1 MAVDI
6 KDSARK
12 HGLNLI
18 ALALAVPF
26 GVAFFFLFRWAS
38 FYLLSQG
45 IAFWQTLTTIFL
57 SIIIEAVP
65 FILLG
70 VFASALIQVFVSED
84 TIAKFVPKSRFLG
97 IVLASLMGI
106 IFPVCECGIVPVARR
121 LISKGVPASMGVSFL
136 LAVPIINPV
145 VMASTYF
152 AFGNFRVAALR
163 AAAALVV
170 SILVALLLAKSVKEN
185 PLSHHGDSCHDHD
198 HACGCSCA
206 HEHHEKETALQKVYE
221 TLSHASDEF
230 FHMGKYLIIGAF
242 LAAVLQVV
250 VSREVLLSVGQ
261 SPIPATAS
269 MMGLAYGLSLCSE
282 ADAFIAATFVQSFSL
297 SSILAFLVFGPM
309 LDIKNTLM
317 LLSTFKA
324 QFVFRL
330 IAAVTLI
337 VFVLS
342 LILHYVL

>member
-1 MAVDI
+1 M
-6 KDSARK
+6 
-12 HGLNLI
+12 
-18 ALALAVPF
+18 
-26 GVAFFFLFRWAS
+26 
-38 FYLLSQG
+38 
-45 IAFWQTLTTIFL
+45 
-57 SIIIEAVP
+57 
-65 FILLG
+65 
-70 VFASALIQVFVSED
+70 
-84 TIAKFVPKSRFLG
+84 
-97 IVLASLMGI
+97 
-106 IFPVCECGIVPVARR
+106 
-121 LISKGVPASMGVSFL
+121 SKGVPASMGVSFL

-170 SILVALLLAKSVKEN
+170 SILVALILAKSVKED
-185 PLSHHGDSCHDHD
+185 PLSHHGDSCHD

-206 HEHHEKETALQKVYE
+206 HEHHEKATALQKVYE

-242 LAAVLQVV
+242 LAAILQVV
-250 VSREVLLSVGQ
+250 VSREILLSIGH

-269 MMGLAYGLSLCSE
+269 MMSLAYGLSLCSE

-324 QFVFRL
+324 QFMFRL

-342 LILHYVL
+342 IILHYVL